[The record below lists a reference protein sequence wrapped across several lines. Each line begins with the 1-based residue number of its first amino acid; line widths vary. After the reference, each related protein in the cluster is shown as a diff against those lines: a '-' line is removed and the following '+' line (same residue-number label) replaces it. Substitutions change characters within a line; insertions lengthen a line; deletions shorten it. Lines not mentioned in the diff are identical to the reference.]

1 MRNYDLTNTMYAKSQ
16 IIKNKLK
23 EALERK
29 SKKYSI
35 PSSKPKIIPK
45 QNKNY
50 KKNSSNNNNLI
61 GNSSAESIFKTSLR
75 NKSNIKEKEKKEKE
89 IQEKKLIK
97 ANSMKNL
104 INTNKNKINM
114 PKILP
119 IINKMK
125 HPRYKL
131 IKRNELFE
139 PKKYFQYSFKSLVQY
154 NRIICSK
161 NGSKAYEDV
170 AVEKYFPTCLVSR
183 DKFSSIFQITKNDFP
198 KLYEYKI
205 NIPINEEETNEKQS
219 NEIDEEKRKK
229 ILLKFREKIIKC
241 MLEYKR
247 RKLDKISNLQFEK
260 CTKEQYE
267 KIIYELIYNKNFTYV
282 KNKIKQNPSLCLYED
297 LFKQTILHI
306 VSKKNLYQIIPLLI
320 KYGSDVNAKTIAGQT
335 PIHLASKFNC
345 LESLQLLLINFG
357 IPNLKDHQNKKPK
370 DYNNELV
377 FELILERA
385 SIVNY
390 IFLIIFSF
398 NFFSYILFLS

>member
-170 AVEKYFPTCLVSR
+170 AVEKYFPTSLVSR